1 MSEIV
6 KKLRLDQ
13 FQDVVLVDC
22 PADKI
27 IEFTGLKRSEI
38 QSKNKLIFSFVTSKQ
53 TFVAFIQNAIRQDLL
68 EDEGILYIAYPKK
81 GNPLYPDYVHRDEIF
96 GLLNVNDDG
105 FIGSS
110 TYKFNRMVGFDEVF
124 TILGIK
130 KTKRSSS
137 SSKTSQSVGDYV
149 EYQEPLRQLLST
161 NTDLLDTFDALTP
174 GYKRDWARYVYST
187 ANESTRV
194 KRFAE
199 MKEALKA
206 GHKSITLY
214 RAANKNK

>member
-13 FQDVVLVDC
+13 FQDIVLIDC

-27 IEFTGLKRSEI
+27 IEFTALKRSEI
-38 QSKNKLIFSFVTSKQ
+38 QLKNKLIFAFVTSKQ
-53 TFVAFIQNAIRQDLL
+53 TFVTFIQNTIRQDLL
-68 EDEGILYIAYPKK
+68 EDEGILYVAYPKK
-81 GNPLYPDYVHRDEIF
+81 GNPTYPDFVHRDEIF
-96 GLLNVNDDG
+96 GLLNVDGDG

-130 KTKRSSS
+130 KTKHGPST
-137 SSKTSQSVGDYV
+137 SKASQSVGDYV
-149 EYQEPLRQLLST
+149 EYQEPLRQLLSA

-174 GYKRDWARYVYST
+174 GYKRDWARYVYSA
-187 ANESTRV
+187 ANETTRV

>member
-6 KKLRLDQ
+6 KKLRLDK

-22 PADKI
+22 PADKMS
-27 IEFTGLKRSEI
+27 EFTELKRGEI
-38 QSKNKLIFSFVTSKQ
+38 QPKNKLIFAFVTSKQ
-53 TFVAFIQNAIRQDLL
+53 TFVTFIQNAIQNDLL

-81 GNPLYPDYVHRDEIF
+81 GNPVYPDYVHRDEIF
-96 GLLNVNDDG
+96 ELLNVDEDG
-105 FIGSS
+105 YVGSS
-110 TYKFNRMVGFDEVF
+110 TYKFNRMVGFDDVF

-130 KTKRSSS
+130 KTKRSQST
-137 SSKTSQSVGDYV
+137 SKTSQSVGDYV
-149 EYQEPLRQLLST
+149 EYLEPLRQLLSKS
-161 NTDLLDTFDALTP
+161 TDLLDTFDALTP

-187 ANESTRV
+187 ANEATRV
-194 KRFAE
+194 KRFAD